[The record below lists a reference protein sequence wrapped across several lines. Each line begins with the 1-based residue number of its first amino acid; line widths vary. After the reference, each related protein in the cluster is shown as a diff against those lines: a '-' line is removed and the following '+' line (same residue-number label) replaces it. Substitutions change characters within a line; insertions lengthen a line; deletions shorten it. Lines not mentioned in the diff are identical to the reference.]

1 MTDRRARARMPPS
14 LALER
19 GGALAPRGV
28 LGGAGARRV
37 PLARSRA
44 AVRLRAPRA
53 RRGFS
58 PNASSAD
65 VDRGASA
72 SDDGS
77 ADDTTAA
84 SPSLARRPALVAL
97 FASALAPS
105 MDAPSAL
112 ASTKDAPLVGV
123 DRVVLKTAS
132 ITPDAA
138 ADYPVRCLGLRRVTD
153 DEDPTL
159 APRGRAAV
167 RGAYGITLELRGGGD
182 DVPEGEA
189 DAIPETSLDP
199 PRLASVVLGSDNPA
213 KAKNAAVRAG
223 AASAANGERCS
234 GDAYAGCAVTVVGF
248 PVTFVKTSAAKG
260 APAVVRVGVGAGSGD
275 AAAAS
280 ARDIADE
287 AIDRRGGAAAGGFAV
302 LVAGQGRG

>member
-1 MTDRRARARMPPS
+1 
-14 LALER
+14 
-19 GGALAPRGV
+19 
-28 LGGAGARRV
+28 
-37 PLARSRA
+37 
-44 AVRLRAPRA
+44 
-53 RRGFS
+53 
-58 PNASSAD
+58 
-65 VDRGASA
+65 
-72 SDDGS
+72 
-77 ADDTTAA
+77 
-84 SPSLARRPALVAL
+84 
-97 FASALAPS
+97 

-138 ADYPVRCLGLRRVTD
+138 ADYLVRCLGLRRVTD

-260 APAVVRVGVGAGSGD
+260 APAVVRVGRRRERRRGGRFRSRHRRRGD
-275 AAAAS
+275 RS
-280 ARDIADE
+280 D
-287 AIDRRGGAAAGGFAV
+287 GGAAAGGSRCWSR
-302 LVAGQGRG
+302 GRGRRG

>member
-1 MTDRRARARMPPS
+1 
-14 LALER
+14 
-19 GGALAPRGV
+19 
-28 LGGAGARRV
+28 
-37 PLARSRA
+37 
-44 AVRLRAPRA
+44 
-53 RRGFS
+53 
-58 PNASSAD
+58 
-65 VDRGASA
+65 
-72 SDDGS
+72 
-77 ADDTTAA
+77 
-84 SPSLARRPALVAL
+84 
-97 FASALAPS
+97 

-138 ADYPVRCLGLRRVTD
+138 ADYLVRCLGLRRVTD

-260 APAVVRVGVGAGSGD
+260 APAVVRVGVGAGE
-275 AAAAS
+275 
-280 ARDIADE
+280 R
-287 AIDRRGGAAAGGFAV
+287 RRGGRFRSRHRRRGDRSDGGRRRGGVRGAGRGAGAGGGDGARGGGSRGGEVERRRGADGGGGGALEFFEGTAGGGAAWRV
-302 LVAGQGRG
+302 LGASSASTGKAWTPK